1 MDFKVIDAANGKRMG
16 EFAEIIKTELRKKIM
31 SNSYIKSK
39 ADQVTQYNKITST
52 LADLRSSINTTI

>member
-1 MDFKVIDAANGKRMG
+1 MDFKVIDAVNGKRMG

-31 SNSYIKSK
+31 NNSYIKSK